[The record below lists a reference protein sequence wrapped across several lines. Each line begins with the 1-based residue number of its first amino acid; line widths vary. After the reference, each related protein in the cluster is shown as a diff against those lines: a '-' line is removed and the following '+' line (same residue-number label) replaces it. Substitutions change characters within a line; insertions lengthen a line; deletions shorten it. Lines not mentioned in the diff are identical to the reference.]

1 MTKQKK
7 LLGSML
13 FILIAHLG
21 LIGQNYSVR
30 GKVVSNSNKE
40 EVIGATIQEK
50 NTNNGTVSDIDG
62 NFELSVSQSPAT
74 LVISFIGMKSIEVLV
89 DRKSTTLNISLMDDA
104 TTLNEVIVVG
114 YGTQKKSDITGAVSK
129 VDIERATAVPT
140 TNIAEML
147 RGQAAGVQVTL
158 GSARPGGTSNIVIR
172 GQRSISG
179 GNSPLIVLDGFP
191 IDNINDINPD
201 DIASI
206 EILKDAAAQ
215 AIYGARAA
223 NGVVLVT
230 TKRGKSGKLTIGLN
244 SYYTTQ
250 SLTKNFDLYTPEEFA
265 QYRREA
271 RRSLNPVKDGVQP
284 YSDDII
290 NFGGTALAPEYVN
303 YKAGNFA
310 DWENEVLRPATTFS
324 NTLSISG
331 GDDNTKI
338 FTSLNYFSQTGLIPN
353 SDYKRGSFR
362 LNLNQK
368 VTDKFKL
375 EANLNLSTD
384 AQQRET
390 SSLDFIT
397 ISPFTGPRDLDGN
410 LVFRLAGANASS
422 STINPLWNI
431 REANNRRNT
440 NLYNINIA
448 GTYDITSNFSYKIN
462 TLYSNRFSNDGTY
475 RTRLHSEA
483 IASNGAATLIDN
495 QWSEYL
501 VENILNYKKSLNQN
515 NSIDITL
522 MQSVNQRDFSGTYV
536 SGTNF
541 SNDLLG
547 FDGISN
553 ALNFLS
559 TRDEDRRRLLGY
571 LGRVRYNLMDK
582 YLFTFTARQDGSS
595 VFAANKKWGFFP
607 AAAFAWK
614 MQNES
619 FLKDI
624 SSISELKLRASYGAV
639 GNQALAPYQTLGLVD
654 NYSYIF
660 GGTLLGGNLPGSS
673 LPNPNLT
680 WETSTTLNTGI
691 DFGLFKNLFVGSI
704 EYYKTRTTDLLTNI
718 PLGGTSGFSSTITNG
733 GETENSG
740 VELFVTT
747 NLINSRDLK
756 WSITTAVTKNNNK
769 LLKSGIFDDAGL
781 SKDDIGRNRFIG
793 TSLNPIYTKVFDGIF
808 QTDAEALASPQGTL
822 GGTVTPFQAVSTL
835 HAGAVKVKDVNNDG
849 VINELDNVL
858 ISTVPKWFG
867 SLSTT
872 VGFKGFELMA
882 DVYTVQG
889 VTKNNPYLAL
899 FDQGGYNTSVR
910 NGIKRDYWTP
920 ENPSNTYP
928 RPNFNTKAQNIEI
941 LQVADASYIRLRT
954 LSLSYNMPTSM
965 ISKWNLGNLRIYGYA
980 NNLIT
985 VTDYKSYS
993 PENNPNDF
1001 PDAKGFTFGL
1011 NVGF

>member
-1 MTKQKK
+1 MTKRKK
-7 LLGSML
+7 IFGILL
-13 FILIAHLG
+13 ILLTHFV

-30 GKVVSNSNKE
+30 GKVVSSTNNE
-40 EVIGATIQEK
+40 QIIGATIQEK
-50 NTNNGTVSDIDG
+50 STDKGTISDIDG
-62 NFELSVSQSPAT
+62 NFEILLSQSPTT
-74 LVISFIGMKSIEVLV
+74 LVISYLGMKPAEVIV
-89 DRKSTTLNISLMDDA
+89 DRNSTVINVTLVEDA
-104 TTLNEVIVVG
+104 TILNEVIVVG
-114 YGTQKKSDITGAVSK
+114 YGTQKKSDVTGAVSK
-129 VDIERATAVPT
+129 VELDRATALPT
-140 TNIAEML
+140 TNVAEML
-147 RGQAAGVQVTL
+147 RGQAAGLQVSL

-179 GNSPLIVLDGFP
+179 GNDPLIVLDGFP

-201 DIASI
+201 DIASV
-206 EILKDAAAQ
+206 EVLKDAAAQ

-223 NGVVLVT
+223 NGVILVT
-230 TKRGKSGKLTIGLN
+230 TKRGKSGKLTIALN

-250 SLTKNFDLYTPEEFA
+250 RLTKNFELFSPEEFA
-265 QYRREA
+265 QFRREA
-271 RRSLNPVKDGVQP
+271 RRSLNPVVDGIQP
-284 YSDDII
+284 YSDDIV
-290 NFGGTALAPEYVN
+290 NFGGAATAPEYIN

-310 DWENEVLRPATTFS
+310 DWENEVLRPATTIS
-324 NTLSISG
+324 NTLSVSG
-331 GDDNTKI
+331 GNENTKI
-338 FTSLNYFSQTGLIPN
+338 FTSLNYFNQVGLIPN

-368 VTDKFKL
+368 VTNKFNL

-384 AQQRET
+384 AQQLES

-397 ISPFTGPRDLDGN
+397 ISPFTGPYDLDGN

-440 NLYNINIA
+440 NLYNINVA
-448 GTYDITSNFSYKIN
+448 GTYDITSNLSYKIN
-462 TLYSNRFSNDGTY
+462 SLYSRRFADEGTY

-483 IASNGAATLIDN
+483 IASNGAATLTN
-495 QWSEYL
+495 NLWAEYL
-501 VENILNYKKSLNQN
+501 IENILNYKKSINKN
-515 NSIDITL
+515 NNIDVTFVH
-522 MQSVNQRDFSGTYV
+522 SVNEREFSSTFI

-541 SNDLLG
+541 SNDILG

-559 TRDEDRRRLLGY
+559 SRNENRRRLLGY
-571 LGRVRYNLMDK
+571 LGRLRYNLMDK

-619 FLKDI
+619 FLKEV
-624 SSISELKLRASYGAV
+624 SSISELKLRASYGSV
-639 GNQALAPYQTLGLVD
+639 GNQALAPFQTLGLVE
-654 NYSYIF
+654 NYPYIF

-680 WETSTTLNTGI
+680 WETSTTLNTGL

-740 VELFVTT
+740 VELLLTT
-747 NLINSRDLK
+747 NLLKSKDMK
-756 WSITTAVTKNNNK
+756 WSITTALTKNTNK
-769 LLKSGIFDDAGL
+769 LIKSGIFDDAGNP
-781 SKDDIGRNRFIG
+781 KDDISRNRFIG
-793 TSLNPIYTKVFDGIF
+793 YSLNPIFTKEFDGIF

-822 GGTVTPFQAVSTL
+822 AGTVTPFQAVSTL
-835 HAGAVKVKDVNNDG
+835 HAGAIRVKDINNDG

-858 ISTVPKWFG
+858 ISTVPNWFG
-867 SLSTT
+867 SFSTT
-872 VGFKGFELMA
+872 FSYKGFELMA
-882 DVYTVQG
+882 DIYTVQG

-899 FDQGGYNTSVR
+899 FNEGGYNTSVR
-910 NGIKRDYWTP
+910 NGLKRDYWTP
-920 ENPSNTYP
+920 ENPSTTYP
-928 RPNFNTKAQNIEI
+928 RPNFNVKAQNIEI

-954 LSLSYNMPTSM
+954 LSLAYNMSLSM
-965 ISKWNLGNLRIYGYA
+965 ISKWNISNLKLYAFA
-980 NNLIT
+980 NNLLTI
-985 VTDYKSYS
+985 TDYKSYS
-993 PENNPNDF
+993 PENNPNEF

>member
-1 MTKQKK
+1 MKKQKN
-7 LLGSML
+7 LFGSLL
-13 FILIAHLG
+13 FILICHFG
-21 LIGQNYSVR
+21 LIGQNYSIR
-30 GKVVSNSNKE
+30 GKVVSGANNE
-40 EVIGATIQEK
+40 AIIGATVQERS
-50 NTNNGTVSDIDG
+50 TNNGTVTDIDG
-62 NFELSVSQSPAT
+62 NFEISLSQSPST
-74 LVISFIGMKSIEVLV
+74 LVVNFIGMKSVEITV
-89 DRKSTTLNISLMDDA
+89 DRSSSILDITMLEDA
-104 TTLNEVIVVG
+104 TLLNEVIVVG
-114 YGTQKKSDITGAVSK
+114 YGTQKKSDVTGAVSK
-129 VDIERATAVPT
+129 VELDRATAVPT
-140 TNIAEML
+140 TNVAEML

-179 GNSPLIVLDGFP
+179 GNEPLIVLDGFP

-206 EILKDAAAQ
+206 EVLKDAAAQ

-223 NGVVLVT
+223 NGVILVT

-250 SLTKNFDLYTPEEFA
+250 QLTKNFDLFTPEEFA
-265 QYRREA
+265 QFRREA
-271 RRSLNPVKDGVQP
+271 RRSLNPVVDGVQP
-284 YSDDII
+284 YSDDVI
-290 NFGGTALAPEYVN
+290 NFGGSAMAPEYIN

-310 DWENEVLRPATTFS
+310 DWENEILRPATTLS

-331 GDDNTKI
+331 GNDNTKI
-338 FTSLNYFSQTGLIPN
+338 FTSINYFNQTGLLPN

-362 LNLNQK
+362 LNLNQR
-368 VTDKFKL
+368 VTDKFNL
-375 EANLNLSTD
+375 EANLNLTTD
-384 AQQRET
+384 AQQRES

-397 ISPFTGPRDLDGN
+397 ISPFTGPYDVDGN

-431 REANNRRNT
+431 REANNRSNT

-448 GTYDITSNFSYKIN
+448 GTYDITPDLSYKIN
-462 TLYSNRFSNDGTY
+462 TLYSRKFGDEGTY

-483 IASNGAATLIDN
+483 IASNGAATLTN
-495 QWSEYL
+495 NMWSEYL
-501 VENILNYKKSLNQN
+501 IENILTYKKAINQN
-515 NSIDITL
+515 NNIDLTFVH
-522 MQSVNQRDFSGTYV
+522 SVNERDFSSTFI

-559 TRDEDRRRLLGY
+559 TRNENRRRLLGY

-582 YLFTFTARQDGSS
+582 YLFTLTARQDGSS

-619 FLKDI
+619 FLKDV
-624 SSISELKLRASYGAV
+624 SSISELKLRASYGSV
-639 GNQALAPYQTLGLVD
+639 GNQALAPFQTLGLVE
-654 NYSYIF
+654 NYPYIF
-660 GGTLLGGNLPGSS
+660 GGTLLGGNLPGGS

-680 WETSTTLNTGI
+680 WETSTTLNMGI
-691 DFGLFKNLFVGSI
+691 DFGLFKNLFVGSV
-704 EYYKTRTTDLLTNI
+704 EYYRTHTTDLLTNI

-740 VELFVTT
+740 VELLVTT
-747 NLINSRDLK
+747 NLIRNKDIR
-756 WSITTAVTKNNNK
+756 WSITTALTKNTNK
-769 LLKSGIFDDAGL
+769 LLNSGIFDDEGNP
-781 SKDDIGRNRFIG
+781 KDDISRNRFIG
-793 TSLNPIYTKVFDGIF
+793 YSLNPIFTKVFDGIF

-835 HAGAVKVKDVNNDG
+835 HAGSIRVKDVNNDG

-858 ISTVPKWFG
+858 INTVPKWFG
-867 SLSTT
+867 SFATT
-872 VGFKGFELMA
+872 IGFKGFELMA
-882 DVYTVQG
+882 DIYTVQG

-899 FDQGGYNTSVR
+899 FNEGGYNTSVR
-910 NGIKRDYWTP
+910 NGITRDYWTP

-928 RPNFNTKAQNIEI
+928 RPNFNVKAQNIEI

-965 ISKWNLGNLRIYGYA
+965 ISKWNLSNLRLYSFA
-980 NNLIT
+980 NNLVT
-985 VTDYKSYS
+985 LTDYKSYS
-993 PENNPNDF
+993 PENNPNEF
-1001 PDAKGFTFGL
+1001 PDAKGFTFGV

>member
-1 MTKQKK
+1 MTKRKK
-7 LLGSML
+7 IFGILL
-13 FILIAHLG
+13 ILLTHFV

-30 GKVVSNSNKE
+30 GKVVSSTNNE
-40 EVIGATIQEK
+40 QIIGATIQEK
-50 NTNNGTVSDIDG
+50 STDKGTISDIDG
-62 NFELSVSQSPAT
+62 NFEILLSQSPTT
-74 LVISFIGMKSIEVLV
+74 LVISYLGMKPAEVIV
-89 DRKSTTLNISLMDDA
+89 DRNSTVINVTLVEDA
-104 TTLNEVIVVG
+104 TILNEVIVVG
-114 YGTQKKSDITGAVSK
+114 YGTQKKSDVTGAVSK
-129 VDIERATAVPT
+129 VELDRATALPT
-140 TNIAEML
+140 TNVAEML
-147 RGQAAGVQVTL
+147 RGQAAGLQVSL

-179 GNSPLIVLDGFP
+179 GNDPLIVLDGFP

-201 DIASI
+201 DIASV
-206 EILKDAAAQ
+206 EVLKDAAAQ

-223 NGVVLVT
+223 NGVILVT
-230 TKRGKSGKLTIGLN
+230 TKRGKSGKLTIALN

-250 SLTKNFDLYTPEEFA
+250 RLTKNFELFSPEEFA
-265 QYRREA
+265 QFRREA
-271 RRSLNPVKDGVQP
+271 RRSLNPVVDGIQP
-284 YSDDII
+284 YSDDIV
-290 NFGGTALAPEYVN
+290 NFGGAATAPEYIN

-310 DWENEVLRPATTFS
+310 DWENEVLRPATTIS
-324 NTLSISG
+324 NTLSVSG
-331 GDDNTKI
+331 GNENTKI
-338 FTSLNYFSQTGLIPN
+338 FTSLNYFNQVGLIPN

-368 VTDKFKL
+368 VTNKFNL

-384 AQQRET
+384 AQQLES

-397 ISPFTGPRDLDGN
+397 ISPFTGPYDLDGN

-440 NLYNINIA
+440 NLYNINVA
-448 GTYDITSNFSYKIN
+448 GTYDITSNLSYKIN
-462 TLYSNRFSNDGTY
+462 SLYSRRFADEGTY

-483 IASNGAATLIDN
+483 IASNGAATLTN
-495 QWSEYL
+495 NLWAEYL
-501 VENILNYKKSLNQN
+501 IENILNYKKSINKN
-515 NSIDITL
+515 NNIDVTFVH
-522 MQSVNQRDFSGTYV
+522 SVNEREFSSTFI

-541 SNDLLG
+541 SNDILG

-559 TRDEDRRRLLGY
+559 SRNENRRRLLGY
-571 LGRVRYNLMDK
+571 LGRLRYNLMDK

-595 VFAANKKWGFFP
+595 VFSANKKWGFFP

-619 FLKDI
+619 FLKEV
-624 SSISELKLRASYGAV
+624 SSISELKLRASYGSV
-639 GNQALAPYQTLGLVD
+639 GNQALAPFQTLGLVE
-654 NYSYIF
+654 NYPYIF

-680 WETSTTLNTGI
+680 WETSTTLNTGL

-740 VELFVTT
+740 VELLLTT
-747 NLINSRDLK
+747 NLLKSKDMK
-756 WSITTAVTKNNNK
+756 WSITTALTKNTNK
-769 LLKSGIFDDAGL
+769 LIKSGIFDDAGNP
-781 SKDDIGRNRFIG
+781 KDDISRNRFIG
-793 TSLNPIYTKVFDGIF
+793 YSLNPIFTKEFDGIF

-822 GGTVTPFQAVSTL
+822 AGTVTPFQAVSTL
-835 HAGAVKVKDVNNDG
+835 HAGAIRVKDINNDG

-858 ISTVPKWFG
+858 ISTVPNWFG
-867 SLSTT
+867 SFSTT
-872 VGFKGFELMA
+872 FSYKGFELMA
-882 DVYTVQG
+882 DIYTVQG

-899 FDQGGYNTSVR
+899 FNEGGYNTSVR
-910 NGIKRDYWTP
+910 NGLKRDYWTP
-920 ENPSNTYP
+920 ENPSTTYP
-928 RPNFNTKAQNIEI
+928 RPNFNVKAQNIEI

-954 LSLSYNMPTSM
+954 LSLAYNMSLSM
-965 ISKWNLGNLRIYGYA
+965 ISKWNISNLKLYAFA
-980 NNLIT
+980 NNLLTI
-985 VTDYKSYS
+985 TDYKSYS
-993 PENNPNDF
+993 PENNPNEF

>member
-1 MTKQKK
+1 MTKHKK
-7 LLGSML
+7 FIGNIL
-13 FILIAHLG
+13 FILFAHVG
-21 LIGQNYSVR
+21 LFGQNYIVR
-30 GKVVSNSNKE
+30 GNVVSGSDNQPI
-40 EVIGATIQEK
+40 IGATIQEK
-50 NTNNGTVSDIDG
+50 DTNNGTITDLDG
-62 NFELSVSQSPAT
+62 NFEITLTQSPAI
-74 LVISFIGMKSIEVLV
+74 LIINFIGMKTMEVLV
-89 DRKSTTLNISLMDDA
+89 DRSSKPLALSMEDDA
-104 TTLNEVIVVG
+104 TLLNEVIVVG

-129 VDIERATAVPT
+129 VELDRATAIPT
-140 TNIAEML
+140 TNVAEML
-147 RGQAAGVQVTL
+147 RGQAAGVQITL

-179 GNSPLIVLDGFP
+179 GNEPLIVLDGFP

-206 EILKDAAAQ
+206 EVLKDAAAQ

-223 NGVVLVT
+223 NGVILVT
-230 TKRGKSGKLTIGLN
+230 TKRGKAGKLTIGLN
-244 SYYTTQ
+244 SYFTTQ
-250 SLTKNFDLYTPEEFA
+250 RLTKNFDLFSPEEFA

-271 RRSLNPVKDGVQP
+271 RRSLNPVVDGVQP
-284 YSDDII
+284 FSDDII
-290 NFGGTALAPEYVN
+290 NFGGAATTPEYIN

-310 DWENEVLRPATTFS
+310 DWENEVLKPATTVS

-331 GDDNTKI
+331 GNDNTKI
-338 FTSLNYFSQTGLIPN
+338 FTSLNFFTQTGLIPN
-353 SDYKRGSFR
+353 SDYKRGTFR

-368 VTDKFKL
+368 VTDKFNL

-397 ISPFTGPRDLDGN
+397 ISPFTGPYDLDGN

-422 STINPLWNI
+422 STVNPLWNI
-431 REANNRRNT
+431 READNRKNT
-440 NLYNINIA
+440 NLYNINVA
-448 GTYDITSNFSYKIN
+448 GTYDITPNFSYKIN
-462 TLYSNRFSNDGTY
+462 TLYSRRFGDEGTY

-483 IASNGAATLIDN
+483 IASNGAATLTNNI
-495 QWSEYL
+495 WSEYL
-501 VENILNYKKSLNQN
+501 IENILNYKKSLNKN
-515 NSIDITL
+515 NNIDITFV
-522 MQSVNQRDFSGTYV
+522 QSVNERDFSSTYIT
-536 SGTNF
+536 GTNF

-547 FDGISN
+547 FDGIGN
-553 ALNFLS
+553 ALNFSS
-559 TRDEDRRRLLGY
+559 TRDENRRRLLGY

-582 YLFTFTARQDGSS
+582 YLFTLTARQDGSS

-619 FLKDI
+619 FMKDI
-624 SSISELKLRASYGAV
+624 TSVSELKLRASYGAV
-639 GNQALAPYQTLGLVD
+639 GNQALAPFQTLGLVGND
-654 NYSYIF
+654 PYIF

-704 EYYKTRTTDLLTNI
+704 EYYKTHTTDLLTNI

-740 VELFVTT
+740 VEFFLTT
-747 NLINSRDLK
+747 NLVKRQDLK
-756 WSITTAVTKNNNK
+756 WSITTSITKNSNK
-769 LLKSGIFDDAGL
+769 LIKSGIFDDAGNP
-781 SKDDIGRNRFIG
+781 KDDISSNRFIG
-793 TSLNPIYTKVFDGIF
+793 SSLRPIYTKVFDGIF

-822 GGTVTPFQAVSTL
+822 GGTVTPFQNVATL
-835 HAGAVKVKDVNNDG
+835 HAGAIRVKDVNNDG

-867 SLSTT
+867 SIATN

-882 DVYTVQG
+882 DIYIVEG

-899 FDQGGYNTSVR
+899 FNEGGYNTSVR
-910 NGIKRDYWTP
+910 NGIIRDYWTP

-928 RPNFNTKAQNIEI
+928 RPNYNVKAQNIEI

-954 LSLSYNMPTSM
+954 LSLSYNMPTSL
-965 ISKWNLGNLRIYGYA
+965 ISKWKLNNLKIYAYA

-985 VTDYKSYS
+985 ITDYKSYS
-993 PENNPNDF
+993 PENNPNEF

-1011 NVGF
+1011 NIGF